1 MSGAKPSDVTFSTS
15 STTKEAPMNASD
27 DIVSPTAAPLD
38 PTAVTPPLDGGGLLL
53 VEDEALIA
61 FEAEDLLR
69 ELGAES
75 VTVCSSF
82 ATAQK
87 AVEETAHA
95 YAVFDLN
102 LNGKLSTPLI
112 ERFVERGGR
121 AVIATGYELEESFVA
136 RLGAIH
142 LIKPYNGRRLREALT
157 ELSQQGRV

>member
-1 MSGAKPSDVTFSTS
+1 MT
-15 STTKEAPMNASD
+15 APTDTARTD
-27 DIVSPTAAPLD
+27 AAPAAPLK
-38 PTAVTPPLDGGGLLL
+38 PAEAARPLEGGGLLL

-69 ELGAES
+69 DLGASE

-82 ATAQK
+82 ATAEA
-87 AVEETAHA
+87 AVETTEHA

-121 AVIATGYELEESFVA
+121 AVIATGYELEANFIA

-157 ELSQQGRV
+157 ELSEPGRV

>member
-1 MSGAKPSDVTFSTS
+1 
-15 STTKEAPMNASD
+15 MNAS
-27 DIVSPTAAPLD
+27 SPKAEATGAANGLPLD
-38 PTAVTPPLDGGGLLL
+38 PAAATRPLEGGSLLL

-69 ELGAES
+69 DLGAAE
-75 VTVCSSF
+75 VTVCSSY
-82 ATAQK
+82 AMAE
-87 AVEETAHA
+87 AEVETTSHA
-95 YAVFDLN
+95 YGVFDLN

-121 AVIATGYELEESFVA
+121 AVIATGYELEGGFVA

-157 ELSQQGRV
+157 ELSREGRV

>member
-1 MSGAKPSDVTFSTS
+1 MTSASQMDDSTGTGARLYPDEVT
-15 STTKEAPMNASD
+15 
-27 DIVSPTAAPLD
+27 SPLA
-38 PTAVTPPLDGGGLLL
+38 GGGLLL

-69 ELGAES
+69 DLGAGE

-82 ATAQK
+82 ATAER
-87 AVEETAHA
+87 AVEETEHA

-121 AVIATGYELEESFVA
+121 AVIATGYELEPNFTA

-157 ELSQQGRV
+157 ELSGAATD